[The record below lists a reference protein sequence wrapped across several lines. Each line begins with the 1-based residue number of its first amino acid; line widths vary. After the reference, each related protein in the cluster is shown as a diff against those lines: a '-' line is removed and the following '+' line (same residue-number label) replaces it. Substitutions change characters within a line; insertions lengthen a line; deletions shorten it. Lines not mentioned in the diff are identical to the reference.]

1 MAGGCPGK
9 QVQKVKEHNHDHGD
23 LDKDITTF
31 VQPEVV
37 SPCLQASSLT
47 SMTLARPRGRGQEVT
62 GDRSGG
68 RGRRK
73 K

>member
-1 MAGGCPGK
+1 M
-9 QVQKVKEHNHDHGD
+9 KEHNPDHGD
-23 LDKDITTF
+23 LDKAATTS

-62 GDRSGG
+62 GDRSGDG
-68 RGRRK
+68 GWRNEEVGLYGNTSMHE
-73 K
+73 